1 MIKQSF
7 GELLNKF
14 REDRKISMGN
24 LANMAQM
31 NPAHLSRL
39 VHGKSGTPTQD
50 TVNKLAKALCKNQQP
65 ELGDVESVER
75 QLLEASG
82 YRQNR
87 EELIDD
93 LSDRFSDR
101 LRNEGF
107 PEGKID
113 EALARVPLATMRKV
127 LLGEERLEIGYRED
141 ISPKKIQ
148 ALKDAGEEVIMFDQ
162 LSSPEASALEV
173 PPSNIGETASSYL
186 DKHAED
192 FVAHRRQQRTMS
204 SQGTQKIIRAGR
216 GAEIHVHRPVSK
228 SQEQQ
233 LRLIAKLIT
242 TILEEKS

>member
-1 MIKQSF
+1 MKKQSF

-14 REDRKISMGN
+14 REDRNISMGN
-24 LANMAQM
+24 LANLAEM

-50 TVNKLAKALCKNQQP
+50 TVNKLVTALCKNQRP
-65 ELGDVESVER
+65 ELADVKSVER

-127 LLGEERLEIGYRED
+127 LLGEERLEIGYSED

-162 LSSPEASALEV
+162 LSIPEASASEM
-173 PPSNIGETASSYL
+173 PSPRIGGRL
-186 DKHAED
+186 DPLDPLGFCE
-192 FVAHRRQQRTMS
+192 
-204 SQGTQKIIRAGR
+204 
-216 GAEIHVHRPVSK
+216 
-228 SQEQQ
+228 
-233 LRLIAKLIT
+233 
-242 TILEEKS
+242 